1 MRKNNIIVLLFSM
14 LIIQT
19 TLLSAQTGSIKGVI
33 TDKKTKETIIGA
45 NVYLEG
51 TTIGSTTN
59 LDGQYEIKN
68 VKSGVYTVIV
78 SFISYK
84 QQRFQKVKVSVNQ
97 PTTVNAQLEESITTI
112 SEVVVS
118 GTRKK
123 DTEISMISSIKN
135 SDAVVSGVSSQQ
147 IAKSTDKDASEV
159 VRRIPG
165 VTIIDDRFI
174 VVRGLNERY
183 NTVSLNGATTPSSE
197 SDVKAFSFDVIPSN
211 AIDRILVFKTPSPEL
226 PADFAGANIQIVS
239 KNIPD
244 KNVFS
249 ITYNTGFKSSTS
261 GKTFQYYDGGATDFL
276 GYDDGTR
283 AIPSIIP
290 STQDFQQIINNP
302 TVENK
307 QLRTA
312 FGQAFSKTWESYAT
326 KAPIDQS
333 ASVFFART
341 FKVKKIGIS
350 NLSTLSYSNTYNYA
364 ENALAS
370 YISYDTINDKSV
382 SSYQF
387 NDKVYRQTVAING
400 MMNWAF
406 VVNSNHSIEFKN
418 LFNQQGV
425 SKTTIRE
432 GIEYNRGVYVK
443 STELGYSA
451 QTLYS
456 GQLNGLHK
464 FFNERTTVNW
474 ILGYSLALR
483 KQPDVRR
490 LTQTMGFDQDVES
503 PYYNQYSLYFPNR
516 ADPELA
522 GRLFTDMN
530 EKLKTFAV
538 NLVQKLNCLRSL
550 QPSIR
555 MGANFENKDRAF
567 NSRLFG
573 FVRNSGTPWD
583 LGYKPVEVVFA
594 DTNINSK
601 KGIRLDEATN
611 PSDSYIAQ
619 TQLEAGYIMAKFI
632 ALKKITVSGGVRI
645 ENYAL
650 TLTSMNANYSEYKHS
665 YDTLDIFPSVNIGY
679 QFNTKNL
686 LRIAYGKTINRPEFR
701 EIAPYIFYNFEE
713 KAGIYGNPDLKS
725 AYIQNVDL
733 RYEAYPSVNEMI
745 NIGVFY
751 KKFFNPIE
759 AVAINAGSGKNIT
772 YKNAES
778 AESFGVE
785 FDARKSL
792 NFIHSTNRCFLWL
805 KDISVV
811 FNASLIKS
819 NVMVIDPLERD
830 KNRPMQGQSPYII
843 NTGLY
848 YQNDSAQFSVT
859 LSYNVIGAR
868 IAFVGTVN
876 DPHIYEMPRNL
887 LDLSISK
894 KFGNHLSV
902 KFGVKNLLNQRI
914 VYQQEEDVYLS
925 SSPTTL
931 TKRIQETK
939 SSIPGSQFNLGITYV
954 F

>member
-1 MRKNNIIVLLFSM
+1 MKKHNVIILIFSI
-14 LIIQT
+14 LIIHAT
-19 TLLSAQTGSIKGVI
+19 SLFGQTGSIKGVI

-59 LDGQYEIKN
+59 LDGQYEIRNIKP
-68 VKSGVYTVIV
+68 GVYTIIV

-84 QQRFQKVKVSVNQ
+84 QQRFQKVKVSANQ
-97 PTTVNAQLEESITTI
+97 SSTVNAELEESVTTI

-123 DTEISMISSIKN
+123 DTEVSMISSIKN

-147 IAKSTDKDASEV
+147 IAKTTDKDASEV

-197 SDVKAFSFDVIPSN
+197 SDVKAFSFDVIPSS
-211 AIDRILVFKTPSPEL
+211 AIDRIMVFKTPSPEL

-244 KNVFS
+244 KNTFS
-249 ITYNTGFKSSTS
+249 ISYNTGFKTSTTA
-261 GKTFQYYDGGATDFL
+261 KTFQTYDGGTTDYL

-302 TVENK
+302 TAENK

-312 FGQAFSKTWESYAT
+312 FGQAFNKTWESYAT

-350 NLSTLSYSNTYNYA
+350 NLSTLSYSNSYNYS

-370 YISYDTINDKSV
+370 YINYDTINDKSV

-387 NDKVYRQTVAING
+387 NDKVYSQTVAING

-406 VVNSNHSIEFKN
+406 AINNNHTIEFKN
-418 LFNQQGV
+418 LFNQQGI
-425 SKTTIRE
+425 SKTTIRD

-443 STELGYSA
+443 STELGYNE

-464 FFNERTTVNW
+464 LFKEQTTVNW
-474 ILGYSLALR
+474 TLGYSSALR

-490 LTQTMGFDQDVES
+490 LTETLGFDQDVES

-530 EKLKTFAV
+530 ETLKSFAV
-538 NLVQKLNCLRSL
+538 DLLQKINCLQSL
-550 QPSIR
+550 QPSIKI
-555 MGANFENKDRAF
+555 GANFENKDRAF

-583 LGYKPVEVVFA
+583 LGYKPIEVVFS
-594 DTNINSK
+594 DTNINTK
-601 KGIRLDEATN
+601 KGIRIDEATN
-611 PSDSYIAQ
+611 PSDSYTAK
-619 TQLEAGYIMAKFI
+619 TQLEAGYLMAKFI
-632 ALKKITVSGGVRI
+632 AFKKITVSGGIRI

-650 TLTSMNANYSEYKHS
+650 TLTSMNANYSEYKQN
-665 YDTLDIFPSVNIGY
+665 YDTLDIFPSVNISY
-679 QFNTKNL
+679 QFNPKNL
-686 LRIAYGKTINRPEFR
+686 VRIAYGKTINRPEFR

-713 KAGIYGNPDLKS
+713 KAGIYGNPELKS

-733 RYEAYPSVNEMI
+733 RYEAYPSANEMI

-772 YKNAES
+772 FKNAES
-778 AESFGVE
+778 AESFGAE

-792 NFIHSTNRCFLWL
+792 KFIALTSRFFSWIR
-805 KDISVV
+805 DMSVV

-819 NVMVIDPLERD
+819 SVTVIDPLERD

-843 NTGLY
+843 NTGLF
-848 YQNDSAQFSVT
+848 YQNDAAQFSAT
-859 LSYNVIGAR
+859 LLYNVIGRR

-887 LDLSISK
+887 LDLSIAK
-894 KFGNHLSV
+894 KFGNHFSI

-914 VYQQEEDVYLS
+914 VYQQEEDVYLN

-931 TKRIQETK
+931 SKRIQETK